1 MRFLVRPNQ
10 NLLQMRRCMCGF
22 WSGRTRICSKCVGA
36 CAVFWSAMNRVLA
49 AAAPLLGVTGLPESN
64 LGQIFRGPGVV
75 VTWCSMPASPPTLSR
90 RPQHLWAQVLTS
102 VLGQHRLHRVRT
114 GDHLDA

>member
-10 NLLQMRRCMCGF
+10 NLLQMCRCMCGF
-22 WSGRTRICSKCVGA
+22 WSG
-36 CAVFWSAMNRVLA
+36 MNRVLA

-75 VTWCSMPASPPTLSR
+75 VM
-90 RPQHLWAQVLTS
+90 V
-102 VLGQHRLHRVRT
+102 
-114 GDHLDA
+114 LDACVARRRCRVAPNICGLRF